1 MIKAP
6 DDRVDYPRYPYF
18 KVVPTVGLRPLG
30 EIPREMDSKDTLLGK
45 SRLMVTRLLGGK
57 S

>member
-18 KVVPTVGLRPLG
+18 KVIPAVGLRPLG
-30 EIPREMDSKDTLLGK
+30 DMPREMDSKDTLLGK
-45 SRLMVTRLLGGK
+45 SRRMVTRLMERK